1 MLKGF
6 RDFIMRGNV
15 IELAI
20 GVVIGVAFTNV
31 VTAFTSAFIT
41 PLILAV
47 GGPSEVKGSFTVN
60 GAVFNWGAFLT
71 ALIAFL
77 ITAAVVYFLIVLPMN
92 KLAERRKSGEEPPP
106 AAPSEEVQLLTE
118 IRDALVARRDNPDGG
133 TPARRAAR
141 AEREAAGTPPTRP
154 ESVS

>member
-1 MLKGF
+1 MFKGF

-31 VTAFTSAFIT
+31 VTAFTNAFIT
-41 PLILAV
+41 PLLLAV
-47 GGPSEVKGSFTVN
+47 GGSPNVHGTFDVN
-60 GAVFNWGAFLT
+60 GQTFNWGAFLT

-92 KLAERRKSGEEPPP
+92 KLAERRKRGEEPPP
-106 AAPSEEVQLLTE
+106 AAPSEEAKLLTE
-118 IRDALVARRDNPDGG
+118 IREALIARRH
-133 TPARRAAR
+133 
-141 AEREAAGTPPTRP
+141 
-154 ESVS
+154 